1 MLVLG
6 ITTGGAAHG
15 LARVAQMVI
24 YPKGARSVSEA
35 TLMKVL
41 ALSSARREPDIS
53 CVYEELG
60 RFVDLDLK
68 LLSKDEQRNLKQFF
82 RGLDLAK
89 YDRVL
94 IDLHFKTSP
103 SRLTSFARFQGY
115 CYMKRTPVRTIWIAP
130 LEGRFSRFY
139 RSLPN
144 ARMIVTGAGTAEK
157 LKAEGFNANFIPKGY
172 DPRMVRSEVVER
184 DIELGFIGR
193 TASAAYAGRKALLDQ
208 LVEHEPVQLLRTEPG
223 RPYWEMLNRIKFFI
237 SADVGLGE
245 YMAKNFEAMAS
256 GCVLFAWRQGIEE
269 RAIGLRDGIDL
280 VLYSDVEELRTRLA
294 DLRSDSKQALSIS
307 ESGRRF
313 VKEHLSHVRLAR
325 HMFAVINEPWPSFQ
339 PPSLWRMLRERLSS
353 NVSRFR

>member
-1 MLVLG
+1 M
-6 ITTGGAAHG
+6 
-15 LARVAQMVI
+15 
-24 YPKGARSVSEA
+24 SEA

-94 IDLHFKTSP
+94 IGLHFKNIAKQAHVLRQIP
-103 SRLTSFARFQGY
+103 GLLLYEEDACQNYLENSRWRGQ
-115 CYMKRTPVRTIWIAP
+115 
-130 LEGRFSRFY
+130 FSRFY

-157 LKAEGFNANFIPKGY
+157 LKAEGFNADFIPKGY

-208 LVEHEPVQLLRTEPG
+208 LVELEPVQLLRTEPG

-294 DLRSDSKQALSIS
+294 DLRSDSKHALSIS